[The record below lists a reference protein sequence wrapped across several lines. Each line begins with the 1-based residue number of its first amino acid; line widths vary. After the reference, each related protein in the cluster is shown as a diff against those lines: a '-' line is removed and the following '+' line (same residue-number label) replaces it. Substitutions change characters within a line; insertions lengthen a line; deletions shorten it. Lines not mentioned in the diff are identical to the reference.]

1 MEAIRNKPPDSA
13 GENRGTAPT
22 STARVA
28 SMAEIREHIVAPF
41 MQPPP
46 SVETLRDW
54 FNAARIP
61 RFKSNPTAKRGGG
74 PVFYSVPAVEKYL
87 RSRLLPG
94 KVGAR

>member
-1 MEAIRNKPPDSA
+1 MN
-13 GENRGTAPT
+13 APA

-28 SMAEIREHIVAPF
+28 SLVEIREHIVAPF
-41 MQPPP
+41 MHPPP

>member
-1 MEAIRNKPPDSA
+1 
-13 GENRGTAPT
+13 
-22 STARVA
+22 
-28 SMAEIREHIVAPF
+28 MAEIREHIVAPF
-41 MQPPP
+41 MQPVP

-74 PVFYSVPAVEKYL
+74 PVFYSVPAVEKFL

-94 KVGAR
+94 RRVA